1 MEFFKKL
8 MTQLTGAAND
18 GLDAVSDNSRAVRQN
33 VREMQADIERAKVAV
48 ADVNAQKTL
57 VQNRIVEAKAAAAD
71 WGIRAERAIKLND
84 DELASAALEQ
94 QVIEEGR
101 IAKYTEQ
108 LNDLAPQAQKLNDLL
123 KQRQEQLE
131 SAKIDSDVIQA
142 EDKIANATM
151 SAAKSLAPSGAAGAL
166 ASAKTAI
173 KEKAAKADA
182 LLDLSEDKGDALDRK
197 LRNLETNS
205 NVADRL
211 AALKAKAAQ

>member
-33 VREMQADIERAKVAV
+33 VREMQADIERAKIAV

-57 VQNRIVEAKAAAAD
+57 IQNRIDEAKVAAAD
-71 WGIRAERAIKLND
+71 WGARAERAIKLND
-84 DELASAALEQ
+84 EALAAAALEQ
-94 QVIEEGR
+94 QVVEEGR
-101 IAKYTEQ
+101 VAKYTEQ
-108 LNDLAPQAQKLNDLL
+108 LDDLAPQAKKLNELL

-131 SAKIDSDVIQA
+131 SAKIDSDIIQA

-151 SAAKSLAPSGAAGAL
+151 AAAKSLAPSGANGAL

-182 LLDLSEDKGDALDRK
+182 LLDLSEDKGKSLDRK
-197 LRNLETNS
+197 LRDLETNS